1 MEPPDPNRALAPIK
15 RVALFAE
22 SFLPKVDGVSKTAFL
37 TMRYLQNTGREVLVF
52 APDTAPRAIGNVR
65 VIPLPSVGWAVAP
78 ETRMALPHPSITQHL
93 DEFRPD
99 MVHLFSPAL
108 LSLGGMSYA
117 RQHRIPVIANYQT
130 DLPAYANHYNLH
142 LFSHAV
148 RDSLRFLHNQCHLT
162 LVPSGYTGR
171 QLRDVGFHRLRKWS
185 RGVNTHHYTPARRS
199 DEWRARLL
207 NGRDPDSFLIIFVG
221 RLANEKKVD
230 LLLEAA
236 RQPGVSV
243 TIIGDGALRP
253 ELEAQFAG
261 TNTHFMGYLYGE
273 DLANAYASADA
284 FFFTGVSETFGQVVH
299 EAMASG
305 LPCVVPALGGVTDLV
320 RDGVNGYTV
329 QPERESFARAAV
341 ILRDDLDLRRRMG
354 EASRRAAENAPWHVI
369 MAQLEGHYMQALRM
383 SERFNR
389 LTPPPANV
397 FEQIIQLSSV
407 TLFRKPSRR
416 VS

>member
-1 MEPPDPNRALAPIK
+1 M
-15 RVALFAE
+15 FAE

-37 TMRYLQNTGREVLVF
+37 TLRYMQNTGREVLVF
-52 APDTAPRAIGNVR
+52 APDTAPSAIGNAR
-65 VIPLPSVGWAVAP
+65 VIPLPSLGMVMAP
-78 ETRMALPHPSITQHL
+78 ETRLALPHPMIAQHL
-93 DEFRPD
+93 DEFKPD

-117 RQHRIPVIANYQT
+117 RQNRIPVIANYQT

-162 LVPSGYTGR
+162 LAPSHFTIN
-171 QLRDVGFHRLRKWS
+171 QLRGDGYRRLKKWS
-185 RGVNTHHYTPARRS
+185 RGVNANHYTPARRS
-199 DEWRARLL
+199 EAWRARLL
-207 NGRDPDSFLIIFVG
+207 NGRDKDSFLIIFVG

-236 RQPGVSV
+236 KQPGVSL

-253 ELEAQFAG
+253 ELEARFAG
-261 TNTHFMGYLYGE
+261 TDTHFMGYLYGE
-273 DLANAYASADA
+273 DLANAFASADA

-320 RDGVNGYTV
+320 RDGVNGFLV
-329 QPERESFARAAV
+329 QPEPGAYAVAAAR
-341 ILRDDLDLRRRMG
+341 LRDDKDLRRLMG
-354 EASRRAAENAPWHVI
+354 EASRRAAEAAPWHII
-369 MAQLEGHYMQALRM
+369 MEQLESHYALAQAICA
-383 SERFNR
+383 RFNR
-389 LTPPPANV
+389 QVPPPANV
-397 FEQIIQLSSV
+397 LEQIVQLSSA